1 MKRKLLVIATVLAT
15 LGLTACQTTN
25 TSANVYRADQAQREQ
40 IVRMATVESVKDVL
54 IEQTE
59 TGLGAVSGAAL
70 GGVAGSAIGQGR
82 GSAIAAIAGAVAGGL
97 LGNAA
102 EGQLGR
108 KKGIELTGRLDNGE
122 VRAIVQDAD
131 TLFTPG
137 ERVRLLTQGGVTR
150 VSK

>member
-1 MKRKLLVIATVLAT
+1 MSRTLLVAAVVAAVGLA
-15 LGLTACQTTN
+15 GCQTTN

-40 IVRMATVESVKDVL
+40 IVRMATVESIKSVL

-59 TGLGAVSGAAL
+59 SGLGVMSGAAL

-82 GSAIAAIAGAVAGGL
+82 GSAVAAIAGAVAGGL

-102 EGQLGR
+102 EAQIGR
-108 KKGIELTGRLDNGE
+108 KQGFEITVRLDNGE
-122 VRAIVQDAD
+122 MRAIVQDAD
-131 TLFTPG
+131 TSFVPG